1 LNPNTYILKNKHLFL
16 HDFIFVL
23 TAVIVFTLV
32 NNQSSSFDELKAKHH
47 DFLKK
52 SPFKKTKHLT
62 KKERHKLGI
71 APNAYNQR
79 QWELTMNPHLGHPTP
94 EKVFGLQ
101 KDLRTSRKRVAFA
114 VPGATPEMSW
124 TERGPNNVGGRTR
137 ALIFDPKDTTQE
149 TVLAGGVSGGLWRN
163 THISDANHSWEL
175 MNIPENLAIS
185 SIVFDPSDSNVIYIG
200 TGESY
205 TQGDV
210 VGNGVWKSSDN
221 GQNWVQVFG
230 GPDGETFNLNGEII
244 VPGIFYINDL
254 SISDNNG
261 SFEIYV
267 AVGSTNYKNIS
278 TPTFH
283 GAFEYGLFKSSD
295 AGDSWSQVD
304 IRVNTDSTIQYEPND
319 IEIAEN
325 GDVWIGT
332 ESNVYGTG
340 GGVILK
346 STDGENFQV
355 MHTISNGRRTE
366 IELTENKIY
375 VLAHINSETDP
386 VSMLRTD
393 DGFAS
398 EPTILPLPNDADP
411 DIPSSDFARG
421 QGFYNLLIEA
431 DPNNEDV
438 VYAGGINLFKSNN
451 SGDSWTQ
458 ISEQNGNN
466 FNGVTYPYVH
476 ADQHAMAFADS
487 NRMIFG
493 HDGGVSYSS
502 DAGTT
507 FSDRI
512 QDYRTTQ
519 FYTLA
524 VAPTTTFPNLDVFF
538 AGSQDNGTQ
547 FFVDDTGGLDDTFL
561 LLGGDGGYCFFSQ
574 DPTKPYLI
582 ANTQFSN
589 VTALR
594 NYATVPAT
602 DITINSEQDPIGEF
616 INSQGLDSN
625 LDVLYVN
632 YSQNDEIRIR
642 RYVNLLDNPYPESNK
657 SLMTHE
663 LLDASPTAFA
673 VSPYTTESSLLLTGL
688 ENGKMLKIENANTNN
703 PIWSNIS
710 GPDFLGS
717 ISDVEFGATEE
728 EIYVTF
734 YNFGVDNNIFFTSDG
749 GNTWVGKEGD
759 FADIPVRSII
769 ANPLNS
775 EEVIIGTDLG
785 VWFSNNFSNANP
797 SWLQAYNGMSNVKV
811 NDLDVRDDNMVYAA
825 TYGRGVFSGQFTTES
840 LTKDKIIVSCKSF
853 ITRNQSGDYD
863 LHYLRSIPHID
874 INIFNLSGQLV
885 RSYKK
890 VETEN
895 SDTIRLDQSVLSS
908 GMYLIQILEQNNT
921 ETLKWTIY

>member
-1 LNPNTYILKNKHLFL
+1 MNPNTYILKNKHLFL
-16 HDFIFVL
+16 HGFIFIL
-23 TAVIVFTLV
+23 TAVIAFSLT
-32 NNQSSSFDELKAKHH
+32 NNQSNPFDELKTKHH
-47 DFLKK
+47 GFLRN
-52 SPFKKTKHLT
+52 SPFKQTKHLT
-62 KKERHKLGI
+62 KKERHALGI

-79 QWELTMNPHLGHPTP
+79 QWELTMNPHLGRPTP
-94 EKVFGLQ
+94 EKVFDLQ
-101 KDLRTSRKRVAFA
+101 QDLRTSRKRVAFA

-175 MNIPENLAIS
+175 MDIPENLAIS
-185 SIVFDPSDSNVIYIG
+185 SIVFDPNDSNVIYIG

-210 VGNGVWKSSDN
+210 VGNGVWKSTDN
-221 GQNWVQVFG
+221 GLNWVQVFG
-230 GPDGETFNLNGEII
+230 GRDGETSDLNGQTI
-244 VPGIFYINDL
+244 VPGEFYINDL
-254 SISDNNG
+254 AVRNNNG
-261 SFEIYV
+261 SSEIYV
-267 AVGSTNYKNIS
+267 AVGSTRYIDIS
-278 TPTFH
+278 IPTFH
-283 GAFEYGLFKSSD
+283 GVFEYGLFKSSD
-295 AGDSWSQVD
+295 AGDSWNQID
-304 IRVNTDSTIQYEPND
+304 IRVNTGSTIQFEPND
-319 IEIAEN
+319 IEIANN

-340 GGVILK
+340 GGVILQ

-355 MHTISNGRRTE
+355 MHTITNGLRTE
-366 IELTENKIY
+366 IEVTENKVY

-386 VSMLRTD
+386 ISMLRSD

-398 EPTILPLPNDADP
+398 EPAILPLPNDADP

-438 VYAGGINLFKSNN
+438 VYVGGINLFKSNN

-458 ISEQNGNN
+458 ISDQNGGT
-466 FNGVTYPYVH
+466 FNDVTYPYVH
-476 ADQHAMAFADS
+476 ADQHAMAFANS

-524 VAPTTTFPNLDVFF
+524 VAPTATWPDLDVFL

-547 FFVDDTGGLDDTFL
+547 FFVDNTGGLDDASL
-561 LLGGDGGYCFFSQ
+561 ILGGDGAYCFFSQ
-574 DPTKPYLI
+574 NPAKPYLV
-582 ANTQFSN
+582 ANTQLSN
-589 VTALR
+589 ATLIV
-594 NYATVPAT
+594 NYTSSPAT
-602 DITINSEQDPIGEF
+602 GVLINTEEEPVGEF
-616 INSQGLDSN
+616 INPQGLDSN
-625 LDVLYVN
+625 LDILYVN
-632 YSQNDEIRIR
+632 YSQNEEIRIR

-688 ENGKMLKIENANTNN
+688 ENGKLLKIENANTNN

-717 ISDVEFGATEE
+717 ISDVEFGTSEQ

-734 YNFGVDNNIFFTSDG
+734 YNYGIDNNIFYTLDG
-749 GNTWVGKEGD
+749 GVTWVGKEGD
-759 FADIPVRSII
+759 FPDIPVRSLI
-769 ANPLNS
+769 ANPLNE

-785 VWFSNNFSNANP
+785 VWHTNNFSNANP
-797 SWLQAYNGMSNVKV
+797 SWLQAFNGMSNVKV

-825 TYGRGVFSGQFTTES
+825 TYGRGVFSGEFITES
-840 LTKDKIIVSCKSF
+840 LTKDKIIASCKSF
-853 ITRNQSGDYD
+853 ITRSQSGDYD
-863 LHYLRSIPHID
+863 LHYLRNVPHID
-874 INIFNLSGQLV
+874 INIFNLTGQLV
-885 RSYKK
+885 ESYKK
-890 VETEN
+890 VETKN
-895 SDTIRLDQSVLSS
+895 SDTIRLDKSVLSS
-908 GMYLIQILEQNNT
+908 GMYLIQIHEQSNT